1 MKVAILGGTG
11 FIGKYVAE
19 VLQERGHQVVLW
31 SRQTTKISSL
41 SSRFTIQ
48 QWPLAK
54 EEAVDD
60 IDAVINLAGESINQ
74 RWTQQAKEKIRKSRI
89 ETTRQLVRYVQD
101 GVLQPKVLI
110 NASAVGYYG
119 FSEDLIFTE
128 DTPGAGDFL
137 ASVTKEWEQEADQV
151 SKHGIRVV
159 KARLGVVLGRDE
171 GALVEMLRPYRLFV
185 GGTVGKGTQ
194 WVSWIH
200 IQDVAGLLVFAL
212 EHDHISGP
220 LNVTSPGF
228 IQMKQFGELIGKT
241 IGKPH
246 WFPVP
251 SIVLKVMLG
260 EVSQLVLEGQRV
272 MPTKALQAG
281 YRFIYKDLESALSD
295 LLKRRIS

>member
-31 SRQTTKISSL
+31 SRQTTTIHSL

-48 QWPLAK
+48 QWPLAM

-101 GVLQPKVLI
+101 GILQPKVLI

-128 DTPGAGDFL
+128 DSPDAGDFL

-171 GALVEMLRPYRLFV
+171 GALVQMLLPYRLFV
-185 GGTVGKGTQ
+185 GGTVGRGTQ

-200 IQDVAGLLVFAL
+200 IQDVAGLLAFAL

-220 LNVTSPGF
+220 LNLTSHGF
-228 IQMKQFGELIGKT
+228 IQMKQFGQLIGKT
-241 IGKPH
+241 LGRPH

-272 MPTKALQAG
+272 MPAKALQAG
-281 YRFIYKDLESALSD
+281 YRFKYKDLESALSD